1 MKNKTCHSCH
11 YSKAVQYDLAKGGKT
26 DWMLYCAYWQGH
38 LYAACA
44 AFVYEPGTDVKEL
57 TATKKVA

>member
-1 MKNKTCHSCH
+1 MKDKTCHSCH

-26 DWMLYCAYWQGH
+26 GWMLYCTYWQGH
-38 LYAACA
+38 LYAACP

-57 TATKKVA
+57 TAAKKVA